1 MGPGDRPN
9 VCGTHMEGGPLIT
22 PFPVCILMGKE
33 MLSLPLT
40 ETLATGQT
48 SGEPGGGL
56 SLGRE
61 CTGVCACVQPA
72 PHASVAL
79 WGTCSVCQLQAGK
92 RALGPGPWVLEPGSC
107 LPRSIS
113 SCSPGSWSPGSCLP
127 RSIFSRRSAEDA
139 SDTVS
144 SDSHGQA
151 TAGTVTVSLL
161 AGGGLL
167 SESLAEDI

>member
-1 MGPGDRPN
+1 MCGP
-9 VCGTHMEGGPLIT
+9 HMEGGPLIT

-48 SGEPGGGL
+48 AGEPGGGL

-61 CTGVCACVQPA
+61 CTDVCACVQPA

-92 RALGPGPWVLEPGSC
+92 RALGPGALGPACPGPS
-107 LPRSIS
+107 LPTGQLRMLLIE
-113 SCSPGSWSPGSCLP
+113 CQVTATGRP
-127 RSIFSRRSAEDA
+127 RQ
-139 SDTVS
+139 
-144 SDSHGQA
+144 GQSL
-151 TAGTVTVSLL
+151 SLL

-167 SESLAEDI
+167 SVSSAEDI